1 MVNVMHTALIVFEG
15 TSAPTSPQPP
25 PTTAPAVS
33 DEVMDRLRPA
43 MTPGLSSSA
52 PERSSMEEWF
62 EVMMSAILS
71 LTRIIVVIIITS
83 TLKAVQFH
91 KAR

>member
-1 MVNVMHTALIVFEG
+1 MSCIWLPVLFAG

-62 EVMMSAILS
+62 EV
-71 LTRIIVVIIITS
+71 TNDKCNVVIDEP
-83 TLKAVQFH
+83 
-91 KAR
+91 